1 MSLFF
6 RILTANPTA
15 MKKSIRTLLAAMTA
29 AALLTGCAAQTKT
42 QQQDAA
48 LHLAAMQALEAGRY
62 VVDID
67 DIHGPKGQHLNV
79 SHSYFRITE
88 EGALLNLSPKVY
100 QESPFRRLSSLRTD
114 YKHVRTVGR
123 TLKKNGDLELALQIT
138 DDPHWMRAY
147 DVIVTLYAG
156 SDQCAVRMGHARGQN
171 QSCTF
176 RGRLRPA

>member
-1 MSLFF
+1 
-6 RILTANPTA
+6 

-42 QQQDAA
+42 QMQQQDAA

-67 DIHGPKGQHLNV
+67 DIYGPKGQHLNV

-138 DDPHWMRAY
+138 ADPHWMRAY
-147 DVIVTLYAG
+147 YLIVTLYAD

-171 QSCTF
+171 HLCTF